1 MTMVSAAT
9 LPLCCTGLLCLAV
22 HTVPRMQAPRL
33 NPIGRA
39 GLLPHVAYQ
48 APKPGRHLALG
59 NVNCL

>member
-1 MTMVSAAT
+1 MVSADT
-9 LPLCCTGLLCLAV
+9 LPLRCTGLLYLAV
-22 HTVPRMQAPRL
+22 HTVTPMQAPCL
-33 NPIGRA
+33 NPIGRT